1 MEGYELISAV
11 DDKSYGN
18 VVGEEGDYVI
28 VEHGTLRKS
37 RHAVP
42 RSSVEIDDERREV
55 RTTLSRELIDDSP
68 KVEDGG
74 IDHTAVAQHYGLAA
88 GSEAPPT
95 EGYGETTA
103 DDPARGAEWD
113 EHRAGIDPTVEQ
125 RARIREGG
133 EEAGGLPEESPAML
147 GDRYSDLPD
156 EDPRR

>member
-11 DDKSYGN
+11 DDKSYGK
-18 VVGEEGDYVI
+18 VVGEENEYVI
-28 VEHGTLRKS
+28 VEHGTLRKT

-42 RSSVEIDDERREV
+42 RTSIEVDDEQRQV

-74 IDHTAVAQHYGLAA
+74 IDEVAVARHYGLAA

-95 EGYGETTA
+95 EGYGQTTP
-103 DDPARGAEWD
+103 DDPARGAEYD
-113 EHRAGIDPTVEQ
+113 QERADIETAVEQ

-133 EEAGGLPEESPAML
+133 TGASGMPDESPAML
-147 GDRYSDLPD
+147 GDRLADVPD
-156 EDPRR
+156 EDSRR